1 MDEFLSIALW
11 IMVGFITINGMII
24 WFNSDPTFTQNGLGL
39 DASATNSSYG
49 QSYIDNAYNVS
60 CDAVSSNIFS
70 YAICYF
76 NQLTS
81 LANSLIGTLLNFLF
95 AWTGLINAICSM
107 IPGGDLFRII
117 FLPFLGLT
125 EVTAILLIVMKL
137 AAIARGIMGI

>member
-11 IMVGFITINGMII
+11 IMVAFVTINGMII
-24 WFNSDPTFTQNGLGL
+24 WFNSDTTFTQNNLNL
-39 DASATNSSYG
+39 DASATDSSFG
-49 QSYIDNAYNVS
+49 QTYIDNAYYVDCS
-60 CDAVSSNIFS
+60 AVSNNIFS

-81 LANSLIGTLLNFLF
+81 MATSLIGTLLNFLF
-95 AWTGLINAICSM
+95 AWTGLLTAITSM
-107 IPGGDLFRII
+107 IPGGELFKII

-137 AAIARGIMGI
+137 AAVARGVIGI